1 MRINLGSVF
10 FISQS
15 HAAPRE
21 DRATSSTC
29 PRPPAWWE
37 SHTVAYCAVKAGV
50 LAVTKSL
57 AVEFASS
64 NVRVNA
70 ICPGGVRT
78 PMNAGAASFPDGVNV
93 DLLMRN
99 ASKLKDLDFCEP
111 EDIAAA
117 VAFLASQEA
126 RFISGTV
133 LSVDGAQTGV
143 GVHRR
148 GETRPASPP
157 SLRTM

>member
-1 MRINLGSVF
+1 
-10 FISQS
+10 
-15 HAAPRE
+15 
-21 DRATSSTC
+21 
-29 PRPPAWWE
+29 
-37 SHTVAYCAVKAGV
+37 
-50 LAVTKSL
+50 
-57 AVEFASS
+57 
-64 NVRVNA
+64 
-70 ICPGGVRT
+70 
-78 PMNAGAASFPDGVNV
+78 MNAGAASFPDGVNV